1 MKRLVIFL
9 AACGLGSL
17 TVVGQDDEA
26 NKALKERIEALTRE
40 LNARHAQRQAPEH
53 QRVFMKS
60 YEVGDLCALVFDEN
74 LRSSNLWTSVADPRG
89 REEPEACQPAE
100 IDILIEMIKV
110 YVETE
115 SWDVIEGADVQPNGT
130 RLIVTTT
137 GAVHTR
143 IPILLNQLRSYLA
156 MQVAVDVV
164 AVPVPPDL
172 LPLLANRP
180 RELTREEAIRLHAL
194 EPLGSVRLVCFDG
207 QQVVQ
212 RNGSTRTY
220 LADHEVKIAQNASLG
235 RPVRAEVFSG
245 CAVEVRA
252 CLDRSGEGAVLHCQ
266 FERTAFLD
274 PMPSA
279 NTAHG
284 PLDLPEMRL
293 TRLQTSLW
301 VPLDKTV
308 VAGGGT
314 AGHEPCVFLVTA
326 RRVRP
331 GG

>member
-40 LNARHAQRQAPEH
+40 LNARHAQRQAPEQ

-60 YEVGDLCALVFDEN
+60 YEVGDLCAPVFDEN
-74 LRSSNLWTSVADPRG
+74 LEPSNLRTSVAEPRG
-89 REEPEACQPAE
+89 RPEPEACQPAE
-100 IDILIEMIKV
+100 IDMLIELLKV
-110 YVETE
+110 HVETE
-115 SWDVIEGADVQPNGT
+115 TWDAIEGAEVRPNDT
-130 RLIVTTT
+130 RLMVTTT
-137 GAVHTR
+137 GAVHAR

-156 MQVAVDVV
+156 MQVVVEVV

-180 RELTREEAIRLHAL
+180 RELTREETARLPT
-194 EPLGSVRLVCFDG
+194 PLGSVRLVCLDG

-220 LADHEVKIAQNASLG
+220 LAAYAGKIAQNASLG
-235 RPVRAEVFSG
+235 QPVRAEVFSG
-245 CAVEVRA
+245 CAVEVRG
-252 CLDRSGEGAVLHCQ
+252 CLDRSGEGAVLHCW
-266 FERTAFLD
+266 FERTALAD
-274 PMPSA
+274 PVA
-279 NTAHG
+279 GVETNHG

-326 RRVRP
+326 RRVKP